1 MSRRVVVMGLGRFGG
16 GLAAARHF
24 VAAGD
29 DVLVTDLRD
38 EAVLGESVVAARAC
52 GARLLLGRHD
62 PADFESADVVVVNP
76 AIPFRN
82 ELVARARAAGAEL
95 VTEIGLTLRKL
106 RGPVV
111 AVTGTNGK
119 STTVTLIHAMLQAS
133 GIETV
138 LGGNI
143 GRSLLNEPVA
153 DDAVAVLELSSF
165 QLAWLEHEDW
175 APRAVVVTNV
185 TGDHFDRHPDF
196 AHYAA
201 AKRRLVEAA
210 GDDAL
215 VVLAADDPTCRE
227 YATAARGR
235 VVWFGPGE
243 TPPVSLE
250 GLSLVGDHN
259 RANAAAAAWA
269 ALHAG
274 ATAAGCEAGMAAVE
288 PLPHRLRRIREDRG
302 VRFVDDSVSTSPVA
316 TAAAVRACGTRVI
329 LLTGGRDKGLAWD
342 PLIDAARAAK
352 AVVAYGETGPAL
364 AERVPAVHLQADFDG
379 AVRTALRLAEPG
391 DTVLLSPG
399 FSSYDEFPGFD
410 ARGRRFSELVAE

>member
-16 GLAAARHF
+16 GFAAARHF
-24 VAAGD
+24 AAAGD

-38 EAVLGESVVAARAC
+38 ESVLAESAEAVRSL

-62 PADFESADVVVVNP
+62 PSDFDHADIVVVNP
-76 AIPFRN
+76 AIPFAN
-82 ELVARARAAGAEL
+82 ALVARARAAGAEL

-119 STTVTLIHAMLQAS
+119 STTVTLLHAMLQAS
-133 GIETV
+133 GVEAV

-143 GRSLLNEPVA
+143 GRSLLNEPVGEN
-153 DDAVAVLELSSF
+153 AVAVLELSSF

-210 GDDAL
+210 PEEAL
-215 VVLAADDPTCRE
+215 VILAEDDPTCRE
-227 YATAARGR
+227 YAAAARGR
-235 VVWFGPGE
+235 IAWFGPSRE
-243 TPPVSLE
+243 PPIALD
-250 GLSLVGDHN
+250 GMRLVGAHN
-259 RANAAAAAWA
+259 RANATAAALA
-269 ALHAG
+269 ALHTG
-274 ATAAGCEAGMAAVE
+274 ATRAGCEAGLAGVE
-288 PLPHRLRRIREDRG
+288 PLPHRLRRIREDAG
-302 VRFVDDSVSTSPVA
+302 VRYVDDSVSTTPVA
-316 TAAAVRACGTRVI
+316 TAAAVRACGDRVI
-329 LLTGGRDKGLAWD
+329 LLTGGRDKGLSWD
-342 PLIDAARAAK
+342 PLVDAARAAK

-364 AERVPAVHLQADFDG
+364 AESLPAAHLHPDFEQ
-379 AVRTALRLAEPG
+379 AVRHARRLAQPG

-410 ARGRRFSELVAE
+410 ARGRRFGELVAE